1 MPNLLGSQQIFIVKG
16 NRLSDVAPGN
26 SVSGPSRQLV
36 FSGCRKQ
43 RQRSAMDA
51 TQFREF
57 GKAAVDYIADYLE
70 NLRDR

>member
-1 MPNLLGSQQIFIVKG
+1 MVKG
-16 NRLSDVAPGN
+16 NRLFDMAPGN

-36 FSGCRKQ
+36 FSGCRELY
-43 RQRSAMDA
+43 RPSAMDA
-51 TQFREF
+51 TEFRNF